1 VGGNKKTALQIQS
14 LFRVLWLKQCNE
26 QQLNISHNSIQNTIL
41 PCVYSNTKYLK
52 YDWRNQIRL
61 TKFTPISQ
69 QYMLQL
75 VYLCTIFWIY
85 FIYLHIWTTDKKYI
99 HTKTYCLRS
108 FFYTS
113 CMGNAQLSYINII
126 HAILYIIIHSFF
138 FMNSCSLFTSYILL

>member
-1 VGGNKKTALQIQS
+1 MNSNLISLIIQY
-14 LFRVLWLKQCNE
+14 K
-26 QQLNISHNSIQNTIL
+26 IQYCL
-41 PCVYSNTKYLK
+41 VYTHTNTKYLK

-85 FIYLHIWTTDKKYI
+85 CIYLHIWTTDKKYI
-99 HTKTYCLRS
+99 HTKTYCLWS

-138 FMNSCSLFTSYILL
+138 LWTPVHFSPATFYSKEMHVFPDRK